1 MKKIVFAILSL
12 SLVSC
17 AVEGL
22 EETIGENTN
31 NTNTRRALAV
41 LIKDVVF

>member
-22 EETIGENTN
+22 ESTIDN
-31 NTNTRRALAV
+31 NANNPNNPNNPNN
-41 LIKDVVF
+41 